1 MKETVKGS
9 RISGYL
15 EKMYRELNNDFFGG
29 ELEEVFITIQ
39 PTPTS
44 YGHVTCSKV
53 WKTGSTQKYELNIG
67 ASTMD
72 RPIESVVSTLLHE
85 MVHIYH
91 LQNGIQDCSR
101 GNTYHNK
108 KFKEKAESVGL
119 VISHHDRYG
128 WTITEPS
135 DDLILYICEKGWSDI
150 VSGRM
155 DGLRI
160 APPSNGGNGGRIIPP
175 VGATPTK
182 KPSST
187 RKYACPCC
195 GNSVRATK
203 EVHIICADCS
213 ELMILA

>member
-39 PTPTS
+39 PTPMA

-53 WKTGSTQKYELNIG
+53 WKTGDTHKYELNIG

-72 RPIESVVSTLLHE
+72 RPIEHVVATLLHE

-91 LQNGIQDCSR
+91 LQHGIQDCSR

-119 VISHHDRYG
+119 IISHDKTYG

-135 DDLILYICEKGWSDI
+135 DDLILYICEKGWIDI
-150 VSGRM
+150 MSGRN

-160 APPSNGGNGGRIIPP
+160 VPPSSGDSGRIIPP
-175 VGATPTK
+175 SGTPKTK

-195 GNSVRATK
+195 GISVRATK
-203 EVHIICADCS
+203 EVRIVCADCS